1 MTQRYKVFSN
11 PPNVLCKK
19 HTNNNEFNVCL
30 RKSYTIMLFFG
41 KKAVTLH
48 RDLKTTPI
56 TYNNIMYTYKYPHP
70 AVTTDCV
77 VFGFDGNSLS
87 LLLIKRGI
95 EPYKGTWALP
105 GGFMNMDET
114 AEQGALR
121 ELQEET
127 GVKDIYIEQLQAF
140 TGVDRDPRERVL
152 TIAFLAFVRQEK
164 YEVIAGDDAAQAQ
177 WFPISELPEL
187 AFDHKEII
195 RVALEK
201 LRWKITYEPLAFR
214 LLNKTFTM
222 TQVQTIYEVV
232 LGQTFDRRN
241 FHKKM
246 TALGYIVPTD
256 QQIRNNGRPGTLYT
270 FDEEKYREQ
279 IENRNAF

>member
-1 MTQRYKVFSN
+1 
-11 PPNVLCKK
+11 
-19 HTNNNEFNVCL
+19 
-30 RKSYTIMLFFG
+30 
-41 KKAVTLH
+41 
-48 RDLKTTPI
+48 
-56 TYNNIMYTYKYPHP
+56 MYTYKYPHP

-77 VFGFDGNSLS
+77 VFGFDGTALN
-87 LLLIKRGI
+87 LLLIERGI
-95 EPYKGTWALP
+95 NPFKGMWALP

-121 ELQEET
+121 ELHEET

-140 TGVDRDPRERVL
+140 TAVGRDPRERVL
-152 TIAFLAFVRQEK
+152 TIAFMAFVRQEK
-164 YEVIAGDDAAQAQ
+164 YEVIGGDDAVRAQ
-177 WFPISELPEL
+177 WFPVTELPEL
-187 AFDHKEII
+187 AFDHSEII
-195 RVALEK
+195 SVALEK

-246 TALGYIVPTD
+246 TTLGYIVATD
-256 QQIRNNGRPGTLYT
+256 QQARSNGRPSTLYT

-279 IENRNAF
+279 VERRSAF

>member
-1 MTQRYKVFSN
+1 
-11 PPNVLCKK
+11 
-19 HTNNNEFNVCL
+19 
-30 RKSYTIMLFFG
+30 
-41 KKAVTLH
+41 
-48 RDLKTTPI
+48 
-56 TYNNIMYTYKYPHP
+56 MYTYKYPHP

-77 VFGFDGNSLS
+77 VFGFDGTALN
-87 LLLIKRGI
+87 LLLIERGI
-95 EPYKGTWALP
+95 NPFKGMWALP

-121 ELQEET
+121 ELHEET

-140 TGVDRDPRERVL
+140 TAVGRDPRERVV
-152 TIAFLAFVRQEK
+152 TIAFMAFVRQEK
-164 YEVIAGDDAAQAQ
+164 YEVIGGDDAVRAQ
-177 WFPISELPEL
+177 WFPVTELPEL
-187 AFDHKEII
+187 AFDHSEII
-195 RVALEK
+195 SVALEK
-201 LRWKITYEPLAFR
+201 LHWKITYEPLAFR

-246 TALGYIVPTD
+246 TTLGYIVATD
-256 QQIRNNGRPGTLYT
+256 QQARSNGRPSTLYT

-279 IENRNAF
+279 VERRSAF

>member
-1 MTQRYKVFSN
+1 
-11 PPNVLCKK
+11 
-19 HTNNNEFNVCL
+19 
-30 RKSYTIMLFFG
+30 
-41 KKAVTLH
+41 
-48 RDLKTTPI
+48 
-56 TYNNIMYTYKYPHP
+56 MYTYKYPHP

-77 VFGFDGNSLS
+77 VFGFDGNGLN
-87 LLLIKRGI
+87 LLLIERGI
-95 EPYKGTWALP
+95 EPFKGSWALP
-105 GGFMNMDET
+105 GGFINISET

-164 YEVIAGDDAAQAQ
+164 YEVIAGDDAAKAQ
-177 WFPISELPEL
+177 WFPVNQLPEL

-195 RVALEK
+195 RVALDK

-214 LLNKTFTM
+214 LLNKSFTM

-232 LGQTFDRRN
+232 LGQSFDRRN

-246 TALGYIVPTD
+246 IALGYIIPTD
-256 QQIRNNGRPGTLYT
+256 KQSHSNGRPGTLYT
-270 FDEEKYREQ
+270 FDEKIYKKQ
-279 IENRNAF
+279 IESKKTF